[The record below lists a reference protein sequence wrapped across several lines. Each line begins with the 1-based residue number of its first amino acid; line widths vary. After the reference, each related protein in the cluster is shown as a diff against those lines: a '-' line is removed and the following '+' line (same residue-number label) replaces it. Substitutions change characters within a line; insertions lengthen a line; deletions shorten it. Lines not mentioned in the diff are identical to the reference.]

1 MYELS
6 VAFKYLIPRWR
17 QLSVSIISLISIF
30 VIALVVWLIVVFFSV
45 TQGLE
50 KNWIQKLIALTAPVR
65 ISPTEHYY
73 NSYYYLA
80 DSLSMDSNYTQKSIG
95 EKLIARLTDPYNPDF
110 DQEIPSHWPPP
121 DLDSA
126 GKLKD
131 PVKLGFAAI
140 QNVHGVQG
148 LTGSEYEMTVTN
160 IKLRLN
166 RNKNGETHLSQAT
179 YLSSYDSENSNLN
192 KAILSPTHE
201 DVQNLTEIAWLD
213 PSFHLD
219 IQKSTPPSLP
229 SHPQIGDAVLLPKS
243 YRTSGVLIGD
253 RGHLSYQSVAATSVQ
268 EQRLPI
274 YVAGFYDPGILP
286 LGGKIILANPYIITM
301 IRASYPNDQSPLSNG
316 INVRFDN
323 LDDAQQV
330 KNKLEKAFAQTGIDK
345 YWNVETFREF
355 DFTKDFLQQ
364 LRSERNLFT
373 LISTIVILVACAN
386 IVSMLIILVN
396 NKKMEIGILRSM
408 GASSRSVAF
417 IFGICGMVMGLAGSG
432 IGLAAALI
440 TLKNLQ
446 ALVDFISRLQGF
458 DAFNPVFYGDALP
471 NEMSIEVL
479 VIVIGG
485 TVLTSLIAGIIPAVK
500 ASLMRPSA
508 ILRSE

>member
-1 MYELS
+1 M
-6 VAFKYLIPRWR
+6 
-17 QLSVSIISLISIF
+17 
-30 VIALVVWLIVVFFSV
+30 
-45 TQGLE
+45 
-50 KNWIQKLIALTAPVR
+50 
-65 ISPTEHYY
+65 
-73 NSYYYLA
+73 
-80 DSLSMDSNYTQKSIG
+80 
-95 EKLIARLTDPYNPDF
+95 
-110 DQEIPSHWPPP
+110 
-121 DLDSA
+121 
-126 GKLKD
+126 
-131 PVKLGFAAI
+131 
-140 QNVHGVQG
+140 
-148 LTGSEYEMTVTN
+148 
-160 IKLRLN
+160 
-166 RNKNGETHLSQAT
+166 
-179 YLSSYDSENSNLN
+179 
-192 KAILSPTHE
+192 
-201 DVQNLTEIAWLD
+201 
-213 PSFHLD
+213 
-219 IQKSTPPSLP
+219 
-229 SHPQIGDAVLLPKS
+229 
-243 YRTSGVLIGD
+243 
-253 RGHLSYQSVAATSVQ
+253 Q